1 MMPSTCEWNN
11 EMGNYISCNTKYKG
25 YNSSVTIIV
34 LLKIVPLDTCSSDQK
49 KRTLVTVKANL
60 LTAIKVTNK
69 YTRCNDLCVVDI
81 N

>member
-34 LLKIVPLDTCSSDQK
+34 LLKIVPLDTCSSDK
-49 KRTLVTVKANL
+49 KNRTLVTVKANL
-60 LTAIKVTNK
+60 FTAIKVTNK